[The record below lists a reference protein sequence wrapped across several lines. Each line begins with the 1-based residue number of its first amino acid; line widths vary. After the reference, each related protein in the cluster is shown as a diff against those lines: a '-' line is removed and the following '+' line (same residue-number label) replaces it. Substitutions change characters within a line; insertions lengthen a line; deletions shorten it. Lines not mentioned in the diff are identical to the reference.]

1 MLVTSL
7 EVLRR
12 TLPFLLRFVGWHWDV
27 GRAKGV
33 VEDRF
38 ISLVRRVRT
47 GLGGGCSDV
56 SWRVVGVGV
65 VVVVS
70 VE

>member
-1 MLVTSL
+1 
-7 EVLRR
+7 
-12 TLPFLLRFVGWHWDV
+12 
-27 GRAKGV
+27 V